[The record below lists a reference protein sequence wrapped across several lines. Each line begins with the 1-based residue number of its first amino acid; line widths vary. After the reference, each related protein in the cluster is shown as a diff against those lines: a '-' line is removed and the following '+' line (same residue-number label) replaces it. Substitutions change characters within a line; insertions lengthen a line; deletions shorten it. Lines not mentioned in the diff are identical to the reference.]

1 MVDDAR
7 SVTVKSVE
15 RKLGET
21 EINIVPNT
29 FVRSV
34 SPEYG
39 FEHSQTLGL
48 SSKKAWSMHS

>member
-7 SVTVKSVE
+7 FVTVKSLK
-15 RKLGET
+15 RKPGGT

-29 FVRSV
+29 FARSV

-39 FEHSQTLGL
+39 FEHSETLRFSL
-48 SSKKAWSMHS
+48 KKAWSMHS

>member
-7 SVTVKSVE
+7 FVTVKSLK
-15 RKLGET
+15 RKPGGT
-21 EINIVPNT
+21 EIGIVLNT

-48 SSKKAWSMHS
+48 PSKKAWGMHS